1 MCRLPNESVGSGEK
15 MPRFSQRPQQIGA
28 ALITAILIVAL
39 AASAAILLL
48 GRIDHWI
55 ERVALTRDKAQAL
68 ELARAGIDYAR
79 AVLAYDARRSSVDT
93 LEEDWARVLP
103 PMRSEESEVSGYIED
118 LQGRLNLNNLRRNDG
133 AIDEQ
138 ALSAYQRLL
147 GLLGLPEALADT
159 LADWLD
165 ADDSPRA
172 AGAEA
177 AYYQGLGT
185 PTQCANRPLDNV
197 SNLLRVKGYNAR
209 LIARLEPF
217 VAVLPELQPVNV
229 NTAPAE
235 VIAAIQP
242 GLGLASATALLRTR
256 QGVFFRDL
264 ADFQNRLP
272 EKSLPPVL
280 VPAGASSQHFLIH
293 MQVQTG
299 NSRSRARALVH
310 RTRDGNRPRILWLG
324 MQ

>member
-1 MCRLPNESVGSGEK
+1 MFRRLSESVASREK
-15 MPRFSQRPQQIGA
+15 MPQFRRRPQQGGA
-28 ALITAILIVAL
+28 ALITAILVVAL
-39 AASAAILLL
+39 AASAAMFLL

-79 AVLAYDARRSSVDT
+79 VALAVDARLSRVDT

-103 PMRSEESEVSGYIED
+103 PMRGEESEVTGYIED
-118 LQGRLNLNNLRRNDG
+118 LQGRFNLNNLRRNDG
-133 AIDEQ
+133 LVDEQ
-138 ALSAYQRLL
+138 ALAAYQRLL
-147 GLLGLPEALADT
+147 GLLGLPEALADS

-177 AYYQGLGT
+177 AYYHALN
-185 PTQCANRPLDNV
+185 PPLQCANRPLEHL
-197 SNLLRVKGYNAR
+197 SNLSRVKGYSPR
-209 LIARLEPF
+209 LIARLAPF
-217 VAVLPELQPVNV
+217 ATVLPELQPVNL

-235 VIAAIQP
+235 VLAAIQP

-256 QGVFFRDL
+256 QGVYFRDI

-272 EKSLPPVL
+272 EKNLPPLL
-280 VPAGASSQHFLIH
+280 VSAGVSSRYFLIH

-299 NSRSRARALVH
+299 NSRSRVRALTY
-310 RTRDGNRPRILWLG
+310 RAAEGGRPRILWLAT
-324 MQ
+324 Q